1 MKPLDAIMESERK
14 RIRITAVK
22 AMQLKN
28 TGGQSLVKVETDA
41 GISGIGEAGASGP
54 MVRAQLRHLAPYLMG
69 QDPLEIQKLYDRMI
83 GQMHPYRAN
92 IPTIS
97 GVDIALWDVAG
108 KVLNRPVSQLLL
120 GRFRDEVPLYINS
133 GPGNMLDKDACR
145 DWAQRVKEAPEGWH
159 TVKFGFEGT
168 LRQKSPQRQI
178 RTGHLSQMLKATE
191 LNLIGEGFENCRDAL
206 GFGVDFI
213 VHCHN
218 EWDLPSAIGLA
229 QAVESSKPLWIED
242 ALPVAYSDSWKALK
256 HASPVRILTGEKLEL
271 SREFLPFIMNEAVD
285 VIQPDIAFAGG
296 FTGCRKIADLAE
308 LFYMPLTTHNV
319 GSLVQT
325 MATAHFGACTRNF
338 VMTETR
344 ISQLELIYEMGQEEL
359 QVQDGMLKV
368 PDGPGLG
375 ITLNEDVL
383 RAHLVEGEPYWD

>member
-1 MKPLDAIMESERK
+1 MKQLNNLSESEKNRV
-14 RIRITAVK
+14 RITAIK

-28 TGGQSLVKVETDA
+28 TGGQSLVKVETDS
-41 GISGIGEAGASGP
+41 GLCGIGEAGASGP
-54 MVRAQLRHLAPYLMG
+54 MVRAQLSHIGRYLIG
-69 QDPLEIQKLYDRMI
+69 EDPLDIQKLYDRMI
-83 GQMHPYRAN
+83 NQMHPYRAH

-97 GVDIALWDVAG
+97 GVDIALWDLAG
-108 KVLNRPVSQLLL
+108 KILNRPISKLLS
-120 GRFRDEVPLYINS
+120 GRFRDEVQLYINS
-133 GPGNMLDKDACR
+133 GPGNLLDKDACR
-145 DWAQRVKEAPEGWH
+145 DWAQRVKESPEGWH
-159 TVKFGFEGT
+159 TVKFGFEGVI
-168 LRQKSPQRQI
+168 RQKSPQKELYPGRP
-178 RTGHLSQMLKATE
+178 SQMLTATE
-191 LNLIGEGFENCRDAL
+191 LDMVREGFENCREAL
-206 GFGVDFI
+206 GLDIDFI

-242 ALPVAYSDSWKALK
+242 ALPVAYSGSWKALK

-296 FTGCRKIADLAE
+296 FTGCQKLADLAE
-308 LFYMPLTTHNV
+308 LFYIPLTTHNV

-344 ISQLELIYEMGQEEL
+344 ISQLKLIHEMGQEEF
-359 QVQDGMLKV
+359 QVSNGRLKV

-375 ITLNEDVL
+375 IMLNEDVL
-383 RAHLVEGEPYWD
+383 RANLVDGEPYWD

>member
-1 MKPLDAIMESERK
+1 MKTLNSLSESEK
-14 RIRITAVK
+14 NHVRITAIK

-41 GISGIGEAGASGP
+41 GIYGIGEAGASGP
-54 MVRAQLRHLAPYLMG
+54 MARAQLRHLEHYLIG
-69 QDPLEIQKLYDRMI
+69 EDPLDIQKLYDRMVNL
-83 GQMHPYRAN
+83 MHPYRAH
-92 IPTIS
+92 IPTVS
-97 GVDIALWDVAG
+97 GVDIALWDLAG
-108 KVLNRPVSQLLL
+108 KILNRPISKLLS

-133 GPGNMLDKDACR
+133 GPGNMLDKNACR
-145 DWAQRVKEAPEGWH
+145 DWTQRVKESPEGWH
-159 TVKFGFEGT
+159 TVKFGFEGV
-168 LRQKSPQRQI
+168 LRHKSPRKEFSGG
-178 RTGHLSQMLKATE
+178 RPSQMMTAIE
-191 LNLIGEGFENCRDAL
+191 LEAIRQGFENCREAL
-206 GFGVDFI
+206 GFDIDFI

-229 QAVESSKPLWIED
+229 EAVEESKPLWIED
-242 ALPVAYSDSWKALK
+242 ALPVTYSDSWKALK

-271 SREFLPFIMNEAVD
+271 SREFLPFIVNEAVD

-296 FTGCRKIADLAE
+296 FTGCQKIADLAA
-308 LFYMPLTTHNV
+308 LFYIPLTTHNV

-344 ISQLELIYEMGQEEL
+344 ISQLKLIHEMGQEEL
-359 QVQDGMLKV
+359 QVSDGKLKV

-375 ITLNEDVL
+375 IRLNEDVL
-383 RAHLVEGEPYWD
+383 RANLVDGESYWD

>member
-1 MKPLDAIMESERK
+1 MKPLDDLSEREK
-14 RIRITAVK
+14 NRIRITAIK

-41 GISGIGEAGASGP
+41 GICGIGEAGASGP
-54 MVRAQLRHLAPYLMG
+54 MVRAQLRHMENYLIG
-69 QDPLEIQKLYDRMI
+69 KDPLDIQRLHNHMVN
-83 GQMHPYRAN
+83 QMHPYRSH
-92 IPTIS
+92 IPTVS
-97 GVDIALWDVAG
+97 GVDIALWDLAG
-108 KVLNRPVSQLLL
+108 KILNRPISKLLY
-120 GRFRDEVPLYINS
+120 GRFRDEVSLYINS
-133 GPGNMLDKDACR
+133 GANLLDKNACR
-145 DWAQRVKEAPEGWH
+145 DWAQRIKEAPEGWH
-159 TVKFGFEGT
+159 TVKLGFEGV
-168 LRQKSPQRQI
+168 LKHKSPQRKFG
-178 RTGHLSQMLKATE
+178 TGQLRRMLTATE
-191 LNLIGEGFENCRDAL
+191 LHMIREGFENCRDAL
-206 GFGVDFI
+206 GFDIDFI

-242 ALPVAYSDSWKALK
+242 ALPVVYSDSWKALK

-271 SREFLPFIMNEAVD
+271 SREFLSFIVNEAVD

-296 FTGCRKIADLAE
+296 FTSCRKIADLAA
-308 LFYMPLTTHNV
+308 LFYIPLTTHNV

-344 ISQLELIYEMGQEEL
+344 ISQLKFIHEMGQEEL
-359 QVQDGMLKV
+359 EVKDGKLKV
-368 PDGPGLG
+368 PDKPGLG

-383 RAHLVEGEPYWD
+383 RANLVDEEPYWD